1 MLPTT
6 PQWIADL
13 SPHSASYALTLIYHH
28 LSFVSI
34 PLRGFMVQLVITS
47 LSRSEGPRFEP
58 GWNHFCA
65 LFPLDIPP
73 LSPLSFF
80 YSFLLFPSSLL
91 IILTFLFSLLK
102 KQRREVSINRPA
114 SYEPAALPLRHPAL
128 HLLFSSFLLY
138 LFFLLLKKRLHR
150 RESNPGHKRERLVC
164 YQLHHN
170 GQLLF
175 YYSFLLLYF
184 YFFLSL
190 YISIYVSLYISLYV
204 SDYIPFYVPTL
215 LSLFSFSFCF

>member
-1 MLPTT
+1 
-6 PQWIADL
+6 
-13 SPHSASYALTLIYHH
+13 
-28 LSFVSI
+28 
-34 PLRGFMVQLVITS
+34 MVQLVITS

-58 GWNHFCA
+58 GWNHFCF
-65 LFPLDIPP
+65 FPMT
-73 LSPLSFF
+73 
-80 YSFLLFPSSLL
+80 Y
-91 IILTFLFSLLK
+91 LTFLPFFFLLK

-128 HLLFSSFLLY
+128 HLLSSSFLLY